1 MLSPSLAQEIAAD
14 TSAVIGFN
22 VLITD
27 DEGTVIGSGDTR
39 RIGSFHEASVEV
51 LHTKLA
57 AEHNAV
63 QAQEL
68 RGVRPGMTLPLIMD
82 GHAVGT
88 VGITGTPGQVR
99 RFGLVVKR
107 QIEILLR
114 ESVSIRSGVLRD
126 RVLEDLLADIASY
139 DERLVEQEFLVH
151 RAAEAGFDLRLPR
164 VAVCI
169 HVSASDPLRQRGR
182 FRDVTLLR
190 PELLRAAREAFA
202 DPQDIVACTMPG
214 WIGVLHRVSSADTPS
229 AWQRVVD
236 LVGARHGLTARVGVG
251 EPAASIAGLRD
262 SYQDAWDALR
272 LGARIAPDVSV
283 NLIGDLRAHQL
294 LVAAGYE
301 SRSLRLGPVTAELR
315 AQADWRVLRATII
328 AWCES
333 GFGLVAAASALHIHR
348 NTLVYR
354 LGKIERITGRPLR
367 EHRATLTLY
376 LGCLADQLDDAD

>member
-27 DEGTVIGSGDTR
+27 DEGIVIGSGDTR

-51 LHTKLA
+51 LRSKLA

-126 RVLEDLLADIASY
+126 RLLEDLLADIASY

-182 FRDVTLLR
+182 SRDVTLLR

-214 WIGVLHRVSSADTPS
+214 WIGVLHRASSADTPS

-283 NLIGDLRAHQL
+283 NLIGDLRAHQI

-333 GFGLVAAASALHIHR
+333 GFGLVAAAAALHIHR

-376 LGCLADQLDDAD
+376 LACLADQLDDAD

>member
-1 MLSPSLAQEIAAD
+1 
-14 TSAVIGFN
+14 
-22 VLITD
+22 
-27 DEGTVIGSGDTR
+27 
-39 RIGSFHEASVEV
+39 
-51 LHTKLA
+51 
-57 AEHNAV
+57 
-63 QAQEL
+63 
-68 RGVRPGMTLPLIMD
+68 
-82 GHAVGT
+82 
-88 VGITGTPGQVR
+88 
-99 RFGLVVKR
+99 
-107 QIEILLR
+107 
-114 ESVSIRSGVLRD
+114 
-126 RVLEDLLADIASY
+126 
-139 DERLVEQEFLVH
+139 
-151 RAAEAGFDLRLPR
+151 
-164 VAVCI
+164 VCI
-169 HVSASDPLRQRGR
+169 QVSASDPLRQRGR
-182 FRDVTLLR
+182 SRDVTLLR
-190 PELLRAAREAFA
+190 PELLRVAREAFA

-251 EPAASIAGLRD
+251 EPAFSIAGLRD

-283 NLIGDLRAHQL
+283 NLIGDLRAHQI

-301 SRSLRLGPVTAELR
+301 SRSLRLGPVTADLR

-328 AWCES
+328 AWCEA

-376 LGCLADQLDDAD
+376 LACLADQLDDAD

>member
-27 DEGTVIGSGDTR
+27 DEGIVIGSGDTR

-51 LHTKLA
+51 LRSKLA

-82 GHAVGT
+82 GQAVGT
-88 VGITGTPGQVR
+88 VGLTGTPGQVR

-139 DERLVEQEFLVH
+139 DERLVEQEFIVH

-169 HVSASDPLRQRGR
+169 QVSASDPLRQRGR
-182 FRDVTLLR
+182 SRDVTLLR
-190 PELLRAAREAFA
+190 PELLRVAREAFA

-251 EPAASIAGLRD
+251 EPAFSIAGLRD

-283 NLIGDLRAHQL
+283 NLIGDLRAHQI

-301 SRSLRLGPVTAELR
+301 SRSLRLGPVTADLR

-328 AWCES
+328 AWCEA

-376 LGCLADQLDDAD
+376 LACLADQLDDAD